1 MQHTTQASPTGGT
14 PSVAA
19 RALVLAVASLWLTGC
34 GAIVS
39 RATDSLAASLSSAVL
54 NQDDPATVRDALP
67 AYLVMLDALVD
78 NSPDNPGTLSAA
90 ATLYAAYGAAFVD
103 DPVRASRLTT
113 RARNYGRQAVCA
125 HDASYC
131 DLSQRSFED
140 FDASLA
146 TMRQDDVPVF
156 YAYAVS
162 WLSYMRVH
170 SSDWAVLADLPK
182 VDSVLTTL
190 EAQQSDYEQG
200 NIALYLGIL
209 NTLRPAALGG
219 NPEAGRAY
227 FERAI
232 ELSEG
237 RDLSAKVEYARG
249 YARLLY
255 ERELHDQLLN
265 EVLEASPQAK
275 GLTLFNV
282 MAQEQAKALLASA
295 DDYF

>member
-1 MQHTTQASPTGGT
+1 MDPSTKTTPTGG
-14 PSVAA
+14 SFGRVGQLVAVA
-19 RALVLAVASLWLTGC
+19 CASLWLAGC
-34 GAIVS
+34 GALVS
-39 RATDSLAASLSSAVL
+39 RATDSLAESLSSAVL
-54 NQDDPATVRDALP
+54 NQNDPGTVRDALP
-67 AYLVMLDALVD
+67 AYLVMLDALID

-103 DPVRASRLTT
+103 DPLRASRLTT
-113 RARNYGRQAVCA
+113 RSRDYGRSAICA
-125 HDASYC
+125 HRKEFC
-131 DLSQRSFED
+131 GLSERDFES
-140 FDASLA
+140 FDAALA
-146 TMRQDDVPVF
+146 DLGDDDVPVF

-170 SSDWAVLADLPK
+170 SSDWAVLANLPK
-182 VDSVLTTL
+182 VENVLL
-190 EAQQSDYEQG
+190 ALDAQNSSYEQG

-219 NPEAGRAY
+219 DPEAGRGY

-232 ELSEG
+232 ELSDG
-237 RDLSAKVEYARG
+237 RDLSAKVEFARG

-255 ERELHDQLLN
+255 ERELHDRLLN
-265 EVLEASPQAK
+265 EVLAASPDAD

-282 MAQEQAKALLASA
+282 MAQEQARALLDSA